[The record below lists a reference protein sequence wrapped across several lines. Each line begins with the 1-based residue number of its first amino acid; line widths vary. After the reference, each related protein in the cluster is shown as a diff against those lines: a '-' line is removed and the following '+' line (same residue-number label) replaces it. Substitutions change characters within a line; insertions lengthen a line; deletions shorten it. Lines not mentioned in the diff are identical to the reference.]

1 MANDRKSSSQGVLL
15 WIAYGL
21 LVSFLV
27 LGSAFFY
34 GAIQDQKDG
43 PRIVRGNDVTCV
55 LMGQAL
61 QCWPEVTDSSYPA
74 APELQQ
80 QRFRL

>member
-1 MANDRKSSSQGVLL
+1 MANDHKSSSQGVLL

-61 QCWPEVTDSSYPA
+61 QCWPEVTDAGIPA
-74 APELQQ
+74 SPELQQ

>member
-1 MANDRKSSSQGVLL
+1 MATDPKPSSQGVLL
-15 WIAYGL
+15 WIAYSL
-21 LVSFLV
+21 LVSFLA

-61 QCWPEVTDSSYPA
+61 QCWPEVTDATYPPA
-74 APELQQ
+74 AEIQR